1 MISLLTALHDTL
13 TALAK
18 SVQVWSDWAVCLIQS
33 QIVQQ
38 LSLTSSSIIPESKEN
53 LRPSR
58 VKTRCVVRPRWATSR
73 LWCRFEIVALRHPKS
88 TALLTRGGVIPPEP
102 SFLMTRYHWAITTH
116 GKSCC
121 YTLAQIV
128 DEGMQIDGRHW
139 MSSSSVVIYLIH
151 WSKARQ
157 GRMREAG
164 GRGGMVDRLC
174 VYLYD

>member
-1 MISLLTALHDTL
+1 MISLLTALHYTL

-18 SVQVWSDWAVCLIQS
+18 SVQMWSDWAVRLIQS

-38 LSLTSSSIIPESKEN
+38 LSLTSSSSIPESKEN
-53 LRPSR
+53 FRPSR
-58 VKTRCVVRPRWATSR
+58 VKTRCVVRPRGATSR
-73 LWCRFEIVALRHPKS
+73 LRCGFEIVALWRPNSLPFWPK
-88 TALLTRGGVIPPEP
+88 AELFPEQ